1 VRVQGNV
8 KPDTIAIYPA
18 TMPGYDTVY
27 IRDNISPVTVTAEE
41 GTVEMFEYDEYK
53 FTVPTV
59 DKLAVEANFAD
70 WVATGRSM
78 EVSPSASAYVAVQEQ
93 ADETIAAMI
102 EDIYNMDMEEIE
114 NV

>member
-1 VRVQGNV
+1 
-8 KPDTIAIYPA
+8 
-18 TMPGYDTVY
+18 
-27 IRDNISPVTVTAEE
+27 
-41 GTVEMFEYDEYK
+41 MFEYDEYK